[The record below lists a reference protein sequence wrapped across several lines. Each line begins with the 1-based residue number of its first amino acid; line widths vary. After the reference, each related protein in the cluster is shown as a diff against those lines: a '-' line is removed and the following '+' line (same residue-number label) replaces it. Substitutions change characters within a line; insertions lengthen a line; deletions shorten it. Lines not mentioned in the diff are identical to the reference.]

1 MSKVTFKNFY
11 LVNKLQTGLV
21 MKAGYIAL
29 KVGGYAKVLESDL
42 EHPDIMDAIN
52 KGWVEV
58 HSEQPD
64 PADLPKAIAP
74 VIETEG
80 YKGLT
85 AEELK
90 ASIDEPKE
98 TTATTVSLGQSG
110 VEKTGE
116 AAQSVAIGKSAEET
130 NTGKR
135 GRKAAEKTEAAE

>member
-1 MSKVTFKNFY
+1 MSKVVFKNFY

-58 HSEQPD
+58 HSEAPD
-64 PADLPKAIAP
+64 PADLPKP
-74 VIETEG
+74 VVPIIETEG

-85 AEELK
+85 ADELH
-90 ASIDEPKE
+90 ADTGEAPES
-98 TTATTVSLGQSG
+98 TAKSEALGKPG
-110 VEKTGE
+110 VEKTGD
-116 AAQSVAIGKSAEET
+116 AARVEAIGKSAEEA

-135 GRKAAEKTEAAE
+135 GRKAADKSETTE